1 MELTHYQMWLTSL
14 RKIPQLI
21 GESTDQNKENEAN
34 EKEIQILTWRKNN
47 IGSSRHSAAVNEP
60 D

>member
-34 EKEIQILTWRKNN
+34 EKEIQILT
-47 IGSSRHSAAVNEP
+47 
-60 D
+60 